1 MKSKRRHDLQTN
13 VLADWL
19 SKKIAWLQSNATWLL
34 GGTLVLVAIMALLAI
49 RENRVASAAADGWGR
64 FEKATGAGFNAI
76 RTDEQLALNNAIH
89 ELEDVARTYEGSPLA
104 AYARLTHGDLSLMD
118 GQRKYLSN
126 KSAANES
133 FQNATQQY
141 RAVAGNVSRPEL
153 ENRALY
159 SLGKSLEWQMK
170 LEQAKEA
177 YSKVTGTFA
186 VEAQSRV
193 RDLERKGTHAFY
205 EQITQYKPP
214 EKPKADAARYPGIDF
229 NLQEDSP
236 PGEAEEK
243 AFEDAIDGDGLEDAA
258 GAASSGG
265 VAADLPAGD
274 KKKSDSKEG
283 DDAGPIKKESKPAG
297 EDTPAANPSTPKP

>member
-13 VLADWL
+13 VLADWI
-19 SKKIAWLQSNATWLL
+19 SKKIIWLQSNSTWLL
-34 GGTLVLVAIMALLAI
+34 GGGLVLVAIIALLAI
-49 RENRVASAAADGWGR
+49 RENRLASAAADGWDR

-76 RTDEQLALNNAIH
+76 GTNEPLALNNAIH
-89 ELEDVARTYEGSPLA
+89 ELEDVARTHEGSLIA

-126 KSAANES
+126 KIAANDS

-141 RAVAGNVSRPEL
+141 RAVAGIVSRPEL
-153 ENRALY
+153 KNRALY
-159 SLGKSLEWQMK
+159 SLGKSLEWQIK

-177 YSKVTGTFA
+177 YSKVTGAFA

-193 RDLERKGTHAFY
+193 RDLERKGTHTFY
-205 EQITQYKPP
+205 EQIAQYKPP
-214 EKPKADAARYPGIDF
+214 EKPKEDASRYPGIDF

-236 PGEAEEK
+236 PREAEEK
-243 AFEDAIDGDGLEDAA
+243 AFGDAIDGDGLEDAA
-258 GAASSGG
+258 GAAASGG

-274 KKKSDSKEG
+274 KKKVDSEEG
-283 DDAGPIKKESKPAG
+283 DDAGPVKKEDEPAG
-297 EDTPAANPSTPKP
+297 GDTPEADPSTPKP